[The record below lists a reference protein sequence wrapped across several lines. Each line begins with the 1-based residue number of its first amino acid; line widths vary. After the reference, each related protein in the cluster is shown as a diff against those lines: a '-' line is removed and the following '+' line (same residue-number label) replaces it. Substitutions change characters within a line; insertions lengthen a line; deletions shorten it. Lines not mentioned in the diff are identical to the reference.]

1 MHSVRLGYASGDLAF
16 QANVWNGAENAGEF
30 GVTGSQFTPN
40 NAASPV
46 SYEVYVRDSTMVP
59 AATTA
64 RLRRPART
72 VASRRDRIES
82 Y

>member
-16 QANVWNGAENAGEF
+16 QANVWNGDENAGEF

-59 AATTA
+59 AATTWGGGGGGGGGGG
-64 RLRRPART
+64 
-72 VASRRDRIES
+72 SGGH
-82 Y
+82 